1 MHYLIQENVFR
12 EIHYDYIFEALRRL
26 GLPYEVV
33 RLNGTADFEFQTD
46 RKDVFCFG
54 SIRLAHLAE
63 KYAWQPGSLFNAQH
77 DYTVYADYWKDNLL
91 NWDSKIQ
98 TIEEPI
104 DFYAYKL
111 FIRPTKD
118 SKIFTGQLFSAADWV
133 ATQESALQR
142 GHQKALI
149 QVAIP
154 KKIYQ
159 EVRCWIV
166 DKKVVSASTYKLGA
180 EVRYIE
186 YHDADGLTFAH
197 DMAQIFQPAA
207 AFVLDICSTEQGW
220 KIVELNCI
228 NSAGFY
234 ACNLQK
240 LLMSL
245 EDFYE
250 STSF

>member
-1 MHYLIQENVFR
+1 MYYIIQENVFR
-12 EIHYDYIFEALRRL
+12 EIHYDYIFEALERL
-26 GLPYEVV
+26 GLAYEVV
-33 RLNGTADFEFQTD
+33 RLNGTADFPFQTD

-54 SIRLAHLAE
+54 SIRLANLAK
-63 KYAWQPGSLFNAQH
+63 KYAWQPGSLLNNQH
-77 DYTVYADYWKDNLL
+77 DYTVYAHYWKENLL

-98 TIEEPI
+98 EIEEPI

-118 SKIFTGQLFSAADWV
+118 SKIFTGQLFSAADWT
-133 ATQESALQR
+133 ATQESAIKR
-142 GHQKALI
+142 GHQKSLI

-166 DKKVVSASTYKLGA
+166 GGKVVSASTYKLGP

-186 YHDADGLTFAH
+186 YNDADGLAFAEE
-197 DMAQIFQPAA
+197 MAQIFQPAA
-207 AFVLDICSTEQGW
+207 AFVLDICSSEHGW

-245 EDFYE
+245 EYFYE
-250 STSF
+250 AASP